1 MSNIALIGVM
11 GCGKT
16 EAGVLL
22 SEKLGTELIEIDI
35 KIEEKMNTTIK
46 NIFAEY
52 GEPFF
57 RDLECKMIKKA
68 ALHNNAV
75 VATGGGAVLNDEAMT
90 ALKKNSTIVF
100 IERDLDEIVRT
111 VDTTNRPLL
120 KNGPEALYEIY
131 AKRENLYRKYA
142 DITVINDC
150 TLDELTDKIIEA
162 CIKEKQ
168 NESTDNKRAQYK
180 YVGYERA

>member
-16 EAGVLL
+16 EASIMLA
-22 SEKLGTELIEIDI
+22 EKLGTELIEIDI
-35 KIEEKMNTTIK
+35 EIEEKMSMPVK
-46 NIFAEY
+46 QIFAEY
-52 GEPFF
+52 GEPYF
-57 RDLECKMIKKA
+57 RALECETIKRA

-75 VATGGGAVLNDEAMT
+75 VSTGGGAVLNDEAMT
-90 ALKKNSTIVF
+90 ALKKTSTIIF

-120 KNGPEALYEIY
+120 KNGPEALYAIY
-131 AKRENLYRKYA
+131 TQRERLYRKYA
-142 DITVINDC
+142 DITITNDC
-150 TLDELTDKIIEA
+150 TLDELTDRIIEA

-168 NESTDNKRAQYK
+168 NESSSDQWPQYK
-180 YVGYERA
+180 YVGCERT